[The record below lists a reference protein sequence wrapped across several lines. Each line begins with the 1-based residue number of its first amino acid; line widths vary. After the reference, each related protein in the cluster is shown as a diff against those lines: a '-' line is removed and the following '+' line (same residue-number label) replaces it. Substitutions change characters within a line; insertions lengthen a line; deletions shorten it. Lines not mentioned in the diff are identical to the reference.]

1 MGDDT
6 IANASIYYKDAGGVV
21 HEVPAETVTFGF
33 DEIEVTAKTA
43 DRRLKD
49 GDSEICAL
57 HADGLVFYDHE
68 TIEET
73 AEIATGCIGLLL
85 KGFMDE
91 HAFHVDPVKK
101 VVFNDPATVV
111 YWIDGS
117 KTVVKRSE
125 DDRWDPEKGLL
136 LCFMK
141 RMFGNTGRFNDVLK
155 EWMREGE

>member
-1 MGDDT
+1 MGDDKYANVSICYKGEDNELHELT
-6 IANASIYYKDAGGVV
+6 VNKATFEFDGGDITVDARHAYDPMYYDPVAIAQMVELAV
-21 HEVPAETVTFGF
+21 
-33 DEIEVTAKTA
+33 
-43 DRRLKD
+43 D
-49 GDSEICAL
+49 G
-57 HADGLVFYDHE
+57 
-68 TIEET
+68 
-73 AEIATGCIGLLL
+73 IGILL

-91 HAFHVDPVKK
+91 RVFHVSPVKK

-125 DDRWDPEKGLL
+125 DDEWDPEKGLL

-141 RMFGNTGRFNDVLK
+141 RMFGNTGRYNDVLK

>member
-1 MGDDT
+1 MGDDKY
-6 IANASIYYKDAGGVV
+6 ANVSIYYKDEGCWVRALSAD
-21 HEVPAETVTFGF
+21 EVTFDF
-33 DEIEVTAKTA
+33 
-43 DRRLKD
+43 
-49 GDSEICAL
+49 
-57 HADGLVFYDHE
+57 E
-68 TIEET
+68 TTEAT
-73 AEIATGCIGLLL
+73 AEIATGCIEALLN
-85 KGFMDE
+85 GFMDE

-155 EWMREGE
+155 EWMKKGVATC

>member
-1 MGDDT
+1 MGDDKY
-6 IANASIYYKDAGGVV
+6 ANVSICYKGEDNEL
-21 HEVPAETVTFGF
+21 HEVPVKSATFEFDGGEITVNSSHAYDPLHYDPVAIAQTV
-33 DEIEVTAKTA
+33 ELAI
-43 DRRLKD
+43 D
-49 GDSEICAL
+49 G
-57 HADGLVFYDHE
+57 
-68 TIEET
+68 
-73 AEIATGCIGLLL
+73 IGTLL

-91 HAFHVDPVKK
+91 RVFNVSPVKK

-125 DDRWDPEKGLL
+125 DDEWDPEKGLL

-141 RMFGNTGRFNDVLK
+141 RMFGNTGRYNDVLK